1 MSSQRCVFLP
11 HDAMHK
17 RGLCRRVELRVCLSR
32 SCKLLCRNGVVAV
45 ECDVPE
51 HSNVAIFNDL
61 NSLSDLE

>member
-1 MSSQRCVFLP
+1 
-11 HDAMHK
+11 MHK